1 MASHRADSGDLSH
14 DSGGA
19 SAHRSPVTP
28 KATSQTT
35 KPATISSVSG
45 AARNGRQFYHML
57 SASSVGLELGLSVV
71 FGVLFGRWL
80 DGRLGTTPWL
90 MLAFLV
96 LGLVAGFRSVLR
108 AVRRADRAAEAE
120 ARRG

>member
-1 MASHRADSGDLSH
+1 MPSHPADSGDLSH
-14 DSGGA
+14 NSGPA
-19 SAHRSPVTP
+19 EVHRTAVTRT
-28 KATSQTT
+28 A
-35 KPATISSVSG
+35 ATISSVSG
-45 AARNGRQFYHML
+45 AARNGRMFYQTL

-80 DGRLGTTPWL
+80 DGKLGSTPWL
-90 MLAFLV
+90 MLAFLL
-96 LGLVAGFRSVLR
+96 LGAVAGFRSVVR